1 MSESKNAFMTREENA
16 QPIRAV
22 LVGVVT
28 RDDDPT
34 EVEVGLDELARLLD
48 TAGGETFARV
58 VQNKSTPDP
67 RTLIGSG
74 KVQELADLCRHNEI
88 GLVVFD
94 CDLTPVQIRNLEDDI
109 RGGDTAMELR
119 VIDRSML
126 ILDIFALHAS
136 TSEGKLQVELAQLQY
151 TAPRLTGHGIEMSRL
166 GGGIGTRGPGE
177 SKLESDR
184 RHMKRRIDALKAELE
199 VVEKNRRTM
208 RASRDR
214 SGLPRVA
221 IVGYTNAGKSTLL
234 NALTGAGILAEDKL
248 FATLDPTTRKFTLPG
263 GETILLTDTVGFI
276 RKLPHHLVSAF
287 RSTLEEAVYADIILL
302 LLDASDPEC
311 AAQLEVTEQLLEELG
326 AGGKPTLYVFN
337 KCDRDICDTVSLMG
351 VVAGKGL
358 TFDRKPDGRPDTT
371 RAAVYISAATGQ
383 GLDQLSLILQDMV
396 RRDKRRVTFVIPNKE
411 QGALSRL
418 YSEHAAVESV
428 EYGYEAVTVVATV
441 DDRVYGMMKK
451 YDPHA
456 KAAKSVTEEEQ
467 W

>member
-1 MSESKNAFMTREENA
+1 MSENKNTIISKGENRIA
-16 QPIRAV
+16 GDATPIKAV

-28 RDDDPT
+28 RDERT
-34 EVEVGLDELARLLD
+34 ACETVEEAEKSLDELERLLD
-48 TAGGETFARV
+48 TAGGETFARMI
-58 VQNKSTPDP
+58 QKTTPDP

-74 KVQELADLCRHNEI
+74 KVKELAELCQNNDI

-94 CDLTPVQIRNLEDDI
+94 CDLSPVQIRNLEDDI
-109 RGGDTAMELR
+109 RGGSTAMDDFR
-119 VIDRSML
+119 VIDRSIL
-126 ILDIFALHAS
+126 ILDIFALHAV

-151 TAPRLTGHGIEMSRL
+151 TAPRLTGHGTEMSRL

-177 SKLESDR
+177 TKLESDR

-214 SGLPRVA
+214 SGVPKIA

-234 NALTGAGILAEDKL
+234 NTLTGAGILAEDKL

-263 GETILLTDTVGFI
+263 GESVLLTDTVGFI
-276 RKLPHHLVSAF
+276 KKLPHHLVNAF

-311 AAQLEVTEQLLEELG
+311 ASQLEVTEQLLDELG

-337 KCDRDICDTVSLMG
+337 KCDRESCDTINLMDVTANKVS
-351 VVAGKGL
+351 
-358 TFDRKPDGRPDTT
+358 DRDGQK
-371 RAAVYISAATGQ
+371 RAVCISALTGQ
-383 GLDQLSLILQDMV
+383 GCDELAEAIQDII
-396 RRDKRRVTFVIPNKE
+396 RRGKRTVTFVIPNAE

-418 YSEHAAVESV
+418 YSEKAAVESV
-428 EYGYEAVTVVATV
+428 DYGYDAVTVVATV
-441 DDRVYGMMKK
+441 DDRVYGLMKK
-451 YDPHA
+451 YDPNA
-456 KAAKSVTEEEQ
+456 KTVREEDT

>member
-1 MSESKNAFMTREENA
+1 MSDNKNTFLTREENTS
-16 QPIRAV
+16 PIAAI

-28 RDDDPT
+28 KDDDADEI
-34 EVEVGLDELARLLD
+34 EVSLDELARLLD
-48 TAGGETFARV
+48 TAGGEVFARV

-74 KVQELADLCRHNEI
+74 KVQELAELCRNNEI

-109 RGGDTAMELR
+109 RGGDSKMELR

-126 ILDIFALHAS
+126 ILDIFALHAV

-151 TAPRLTGHGIEMSRL
+151 SAPRLTGHGTEMSRL

-287 RSTLEEAVYADIILL
+287 RSTLEEAVYADIVLL

-311 AAQLEVTEQLLEELG
+311 ASQLEVTEQLLQDLG

-337 KCDRDICDTVSLMG
+337 KCDRESCDTVSLMA
-351 VVAGKGL
+351 VVAKKGL
-358 TFDRKPDGRPDTT
+358 SFDAQNDSHRS
-371 RAAVYISAATGQ
+371 AVYISALSGQ
-383 GLDQLSLILQDMV
+383 GLDQLAMAIQDMV
-396 RRDKRRVTFVIPNKE
+396 RLGKRRVTFVIPNAE

-418 YSEHAAVESV
+418 YSEQAAVESV
-428 EYGYEAVTVVATV
+428 DYGYEAVTVVATV

-451 YDPHA
+451 YDPNA
-456 KAAKSVTEEEQ
+456 KTVRREGEEEDT

>member
-1 MSESKNAFMTREENA
+1 MSENTIVVQEETKPSLA
-16 QPIRAV
+16 I
-22 LVGVVT
+22 LVGVVMK
-28 RDDDPT
+28 DDDPD
-34 EVEVGLDELARLLD
+34 EVEVELDELERLLD
-48 TAGGETFARV
+48 TAGGEVFARM
-58 VQNKSTPDP
+58 VQNKATPDP

-74 KVQELADLCRHNEI
+74 KVRELAELCRGNDI
-88 GLVVFD
+88 DLVVFD
-94 CDLTPVQIRNLEDDI
+94 CDLSPVQIRNLEDDI
-109 RGGDTAMELR
+109 RGENKSMKLR

-126 ILDIFALHAS
+126 ILDIFALHAVS
-136 TSEGKLQVELAQLQY
+136 AEGKLQVELAQLQY
-151 TAPRLTGHGIEMSRL
+151 TAPRMTGHGIEMSRL

-184 RHMKRRIDALKAELE
+184 RHMKRRIDALRAELA

-208 RASRDR
+208 RQSRDR

-311 AAQLEVTEQLLEELG
+311 ASQLAVTENLLEELG

-337 KCDRDICDTVSLMG
+337 KCDRESVDTADLLG
-351 VVAGKGL
+351 IVAQKGL
-358 TFDRKPDGRPDTT
+358 TLNPDGLSSDAT
-371 RAAVYISAATGQ
+371 RAVVPVSALTGG
-383 GLDQLSLILQDMV
+383 GLDNLALALQTV
-396 RRDKRRVTFVIPNKE
+396 IRRDKRTVTFVIPNAE

-418 YSEHAAVESV
+418 YSAEEASVESV
-428 EYGYEAVTVVATV
+428 DYGPEAVTVVATV
-441 DDRVYGMMKK
+441 DDKVYGMLRK
-451 YDPHA
+451 YA
-456 KAAKSVTEEEQ
+456 QE
-467 W
+467 